1 MGDISDMLIWVS
13 SEEHRKAVRAVC
25 DLHLTPPVEDVSTLE
40 YDRFDE
46 IAEKSYQYAK
56 PLVEAFVEKNPWVV
70 SSRKL
75 TPSILQREVRNR
87 SPTERH

>member
-13 SEEHRKAVRAVC
+13 SEQHRKSVRAVS

-46 IAEKSYQYAK
+46 IVEKSYQYAK
-56 PLVEAFVEKNPWVV
+56 PLIDEFVQKNPWIV
-70 SSRKL
+70 SYEKSTTHVAKE
-75 TPSILQREVRNR
+75 SEISMSN
-87 SPTERH
+87 